1 MKVEHY
7 NFIDF
12 KNKYVLVTGAT
23 SGIGMAIAVE
33 LSKVGA
39 RVILSGRDGNRIN
52 EALKHLQGEGHQPLC
67 LELSTPSEIMPT
79 IKELVKKIGA
89 IYGLCHAAGIV
100 KTRPLGACSTK
111 SVQEMLDVNLIAG
124 IELARVVARRD
135 IIDKVEGSILFIAAA
150 YGVVGM
156 PGEVGYSAT
165 KGAVI
170 ASARS
175 MAVELAGR
183 NIRVNVISPGM
194 VMTRMAEN
202 AFKFLSEEQVD
213 AITDAHPLGVGKAE
227 DVARSAAFLLAPQS
241 SWITGTN
248 LIVDGGFTAR

>member
-1 MKVEHY
+1 MEQYK
-7 NFIDF
+7 FIDF
-12 KNKYVLVTGAT
+12 NNKYVLVTGAT
-23 SGIGMAIAVE
+23 SGIGLATATE

-39 RVILSGRDGNRIN
+39 RVILSGRDEERIN
-52 EALKHLQGEGHQPLC
+52 EVLAHLPGEGHQTLC
-67 LELSTPSEIMPT
+67 LELSNPAEIMPA
-79 IKELVKKIGA
+79 IKSLVKKIGPL
-89 IYGLCHAAGIV
+89 YGLCHAAGIV
-100 KTRPLGACSTK
+100 KTRPLGASRTQ
-111 SVQEMLDVNLIAG
+111 SIQEMLDVNLIAG

-135 IIDKVEGSILFIAAA
+135 IMDKEEGSILFIAAV

-156 PGEVGYSAT
+156 AGEVGYSAS

-194 VMTRMAEN
+194 VMTRMAEE
-202 AFKFLSEEQVD
+202 AFKFLNEEQVD
-213 AITDAHPLGVGKAE
+213 AITNNHPLGLGKAE

-248 LIVDGGFTAR
+248 LIVDGGYTAR